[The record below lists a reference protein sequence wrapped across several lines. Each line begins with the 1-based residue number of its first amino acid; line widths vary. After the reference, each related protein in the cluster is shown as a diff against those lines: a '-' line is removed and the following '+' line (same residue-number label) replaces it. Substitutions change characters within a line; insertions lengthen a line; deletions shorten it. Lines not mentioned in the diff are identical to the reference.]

1 MSIKNNYKSKFLEAY
16 LSTNR
21 NFFVK
26 SVFLMCFFSGFFS
39 KSFAQQPTTLT
50 IHSES
55 YYRELEKYTLIKDSL
70 PFYFFEYCLGGQL
83 RNETEPTHEQ
93 MIARQNVIPMPVLIS
108 GNENYKAFL
117 LWRSSIL
124 YARVKRS
131 NLSTA
136 EEKIA
141 YEKSLDPNNISIALN
156 PQEEIAI
163 KNVLKGISP
172 DQTKQATE
180 NTEKEK
186 ENKKESSSNNK
197 NSTKTT
203 QTKDANVAVE
213 EVFDPI
219 PLAIKAKM
227 TEMGEEKG
235 WEWLY
240 NQQIIAGNV
249 LYCHPQTLIPKS
261 IAIEKKE
268 DLLYYS
274 KVLAFWKKAY
284 SKLLA
289 ENKFP
294 EYTEIKNKNLNR
306 EYPEFTKTYLLS
318 NENLNYFFK
327 LYTKELE
334 KAPPIEIKPDTIKP
348 IVTD

>member
-1 MSIKNNYKSKFLEAY
+1 MTIKNNYKSKFFSVY
-16 LSTNR
+16 LSTNQK
-21 NFFVK
+21 FFVK
-26 SVFLMCFFSGFFS
+26 VALLMCLISGFFS
-39 KSFAQQPTTLT
+39 KSFAQQPTPLT

-163 KNVLKGISP
+163 KNILKGISP
-172 DQTKQATE
+172 NQAEQATE
-180 NTEKEK
+180 NSEKEK

-197 NSTKTT
+197 NSTKAT

-261 IAIEKKE
+261 IAVDKTE
-268 DLLYYS
+268 DLHYYS

-294 EYTEIKNKNLNR
+294 EYTEIKNKNLNK
-306 EYPEFTKTYLLS
+306 EYPEFAKSYFLS

-327 LYTKELE
+327 LYSKELE